1 MDSGLS
7 RLSQKVPAVALA
19 GAWCLILASCAS
31 TGSQSPGQVGVT
43 PTGDSAA
50 AGAPVY
56 PAVHDLPPP
65 RPNSVL
71 TDDEKRRIE
80 AELAAMREQ
89 QAKRAA
95 ASGNAQ

>member
-1 MDSGLS
+1 L
-7 RLSQKVPAVALA
+7 QQVAAAAL
-19 GAWCLILASCAS
+19 GAACCLIMASCAS

-43 PTGDSAA
+43 PTGDSA

-95 ASGNAQ
+95 ASGNPQ